1 MKRNYDIEMQ
11 LCEQEKVQLLLFY
24 LIDKGSQNL
33 IF

>member
-11 LCEQEKVQLLLFY
+11 LYEQEKVHLLLFY
-24 LIDKGSQNL
+24 LIDKGSQNQ